1 MHGRVDALVALGSLL
16 RGDGYH
22 FVTPSPATHAIINGR
37 QQNRVGVSLRDIF
50 GWSRPFAE
58 RDISSELSAA
68 MRSADVLEEVTDGL
82 VKSRV
87 RFSSLGDELYVH
99 SAFPTAEQSAVF
111 FGPDT
116 YRFCDAVERYAPAR
130 SRFAVDVG
138 CGSGAG
144 GIVARRRADRVLLT
158 DVNEHAL
165 ELARVNVRLARGS
178 RIDVQRSDVLAS
190 VEDAPDLVIANPPYM
205 KDDAGRTYRD
215 GGGDHGEELA
225 ARIVH
230 EALAKL
236 APGGMLLVYTGAA
249 VVDGEDVF
257 RRAIAPLLEGVEDFT
272 YRELDPDVFGEEL
285 AKPAY
290 AKVDRIAAV
299 VLVARIRR

>member
-1 MHGRVDALVALGSLL
+1 TVAE
-16 RGDGYH
+16 
-22 FVTPSPATHAIINGR
+22 N
-37 QQNRVGVSLRDIF
+37 
-50 GWSRPFAE
+50 
-58 RDISSELSAA
+58 
-68 MRSADVLEEVTDGL
+68 
-82 VKSRV
+82 
-87 RFSSLGDELYVH
+87 
-99 SAFPTAEQSAVF
+99 AVF

-144 GIVARRRADRVLLT
+144 GIVVRRQADRVLLT

-165 ELARVNVRLARGS
+165 ELARVNVRLAQGS

-190 VEDAPDLVIANPPYM
+190 VDDAPDLVIANPPYM

-215 GGGDHGEELA
+215 GGGNHGEELA
-225 ARIVH
+225 ARIVR

-236 APGGMLLVYTGAA
+236 APGGTLLVYTGAA
-249 VVDGEDVF
+249 IVDGEDIF
-257 RRAIAPLLEGVEDFT
+257 WRAIDPLLEHAANFT
-272 YRELDPDVFGEEL
+272 YREIDPDVFGEEL

-290 AKVDRIAAV
+290 ANVDRIAAV
-299 VLVARIRR
+299 VLVARVRS